1 MANVNGGA
9 RTTTTA
15 KVKRFGNPPAY
26 LDGRPHFLDAS
37 YQQVIRFGQRP
48 GGPSNREQRSASVED
63 EITPD
68 GEGQMN
74 GTATGHGD
82 VEQAEAG
89 PSTARS
95 PLPRSTSFDEEEVDD
110 GNDDGEDEGGKSTPS
125 TDSEWEYEDLPPELV
140 IFDLGPEAA
149 KLLQSKRQW
158 ASTGL
163 ETGSPFL
170 KVGNVVFKGAWE
182 ESLTTGVV
190 LKDELGKYQTHKG
203 PPSSQAGTLTPTS
216 VNTSFPLRGYQIV
229 PVPSHIST
237 TPRLSR
243 LLYPAQRTT
252 ASSSGQQ

>member
-1 MANVNGGA
+1 MANVKGGA
-9 RTTTTA
+9 TTPTTA

-37 YQQVIRFGQRP
+37 YQQVLRFGQRP

-68 GEGQMN
+68 GEGQTN
-74 GTATGHGD
+74 GDGHRD
-82 VEQAEAG
+82 EEQPEAG

-95 PLPRSTSFDEEEVDD
+95 PLPRSPSFDEEEADQAD
-110 GNDDGEDEGGKSTPS
+110 GDGEDEDEGGKSSPS

-190 LKDELGKYQTHKG
+190 LKDELGE
-203 PPSSQAGTLTPTS
+203 
-216 VNTSFPLRGYQIV
+216 
-229 PVPSHIST
+229 
-237 TPRLSR
+237 
-243 LLYPAQRTT
+243 
-252 ASSSGQQ
+252 